1 MWVKGTLT
9 PLGKLR
15 NMIHWLLLISAESSP
30 KIFDPKKDRMKKNV
44 PQTRDWERLQIYR
57 ASSIF
62 PVTRDTYHLFEAEA
76 KKNWLTR
83 IHLGIKHVDKK
94 KNKKKGGRK
103 GTGGG
108 KIPTGRRILKKA
120 NHLCVR
126 SKFVLHRSWLAIRLC
141 FFIN

>member
-1 MWVKGTLT
+1 
-9 PLGKLR
+9 
-15 NMIHWLLLISAESSP
+15 
-30 KIFDPKKDRMKKNV
+30 MKKNV

-94 KNKKKGGRK
+94 KIRKKEGEREQEVEKSLQGEESWKKPTICVSAPNSCYIGRGWQSGCAFSLISQRAAQDWGEVALTSFK
-103 GTGGG
+103 IANIHGYIHETG
-108 KIPTGRRILKKA
+108 KNR
-120 NHLCVR
+120 
-126 SKFVLHRSWLAIRLC
+126 
-141 FFIN
+141 